1 MKVLFII
8 PQEKELNG
16 FPYFGNNGVL
26 SIASFLKSL
35 GHAVLIKDRT
45 LKVGNIRKVLN
56 SFNPDIVAISFI
68 SCSALKDAVKVSK
81 LSHAKGIP
89 VIWGG
94 YGPIAYPEV
103 ILKEEYVDF
112 VSTGEGE
119 GTLHDLLNAM
129 SENGTYEDIPG
140 LAYRGEA
147 REIKVNPKRPLQ
159 AIDALPRLE
168 YSLINPAEYHFPFY
182 TCKSMIYIY
191 DGKGCPCQCKFCA
204 NKSFN
209 ECTSRSRNLDDVV
222 TEINLLY
229 EKYGFDG
236 FFLTR
241 ELFAVN
247 KEELYHKCNKLSKVN
262 PGAKWGAMVR
272 SDMFS
277 KEEFDYMYKSGCRW
291 LFFGIESA
299 SETVL
304 NNMKKRINTADAK
317 QCIVDC
323 HRAGIMPFASFIFGF
338 IGATEEDLKKTV
350 TYIKDIFSIAKISCT
365 FFSPAFC
372 SDSYNEL
379 VETGR
384 LKEPEKIEQIG
395 VSKQTKLSE
404 DYSLINK
411 KDLKVIYYYFMFQ
424 SIIAKK
430 IYPEKQGTVLAENFF
445 IFSKYLFGFG
455 IKHCVK
461 TMFNYLLFGKNLL
474 FYTFAF
480 PRIRRKYKLP
490 LKISADANIEDIQ
503 PFIKDLGRE

>member
-1 MKVLFII
+1 MKVLFVI
-8 PQEKELNG
+8 PQEKELNS
-16 FPYFGNNGVL
+16 FPYFGNNGIL
-26 SIASFLKSL
+26 SIASYLKTL
-35 GHAVLIKDRT
+35 GHTVIIKDRM
-45 LKVGNIRKVLN
+45 LKADNFRKILKA
-56 SFNPDIVAISFI
+56 FNPDIVGVSFI
-68 SCSALKDAVKVSK
+68 SCSAIKDAIKISK
-81 LSHAKGIP
+81 KSHESGIP

-94 YGPIAYPEV
+94 YGPIAYPKV

-119 GTLHDLLNAM
+119 GTLRDLLNAM
-129 SENGTYEDIPG
+129 SEKGTYEDIPG
-140 LAYRGEA
+140 LAYKDEA
-147 REIKVNPKRPLQ
+147 GDITVNPKSPLQ
-159 AIDALPRLE
+159 AIDALPRLD
-168 YSLINPAEYHFPFY
+168 YSLIDPTEYQFPFY
-182 TCKSMIYIY
+182 ICKSMIYIY

-209 ECTSRSRNLDDVV
+209 ECRSRSRNMDDVV
-222 TEINLLY
+222 SEINLLH

-304 NNMKKRINTADAK
+304 NNMNKRINTADAK

-323 HRAGIMPFASFIFGF
+323 HEAGIMPFASFIFGF
-338 IGATEEDLKKTV
+338 IGATEEDIKKTV
-350 TYIKDIFSIAKISCT
+350 TYIKDVFSIAKISCT

-372 SDSYNEL
+372 SESYNEL

-404 DYSLINK
+404 NYSLINK
-411 KDLKVIYYYFMFQ
+411 KELKVIYYYFMFQ
-424 SIIAKK
+424 SIVAKK
-430 IYPEKQGTVLAENFF
+430 IYPEKQGAMLTENFS
-445 IFSKYLFGFG
+445 IFSKYLVRFGP
-455 IKHCVK
+455 KHFAK
-461 TMFNYLLFGKNLL
+461 MLYKYTLFGKDLL
-474 FYTFAF
+474 YYTFMF
-480 PRIRRKYKLP
+480 PRIRRKYNLP
-490 LKISADANIEDIQ
+490 LRIEADQN
-503 PFIKDLGRE
+503 FV